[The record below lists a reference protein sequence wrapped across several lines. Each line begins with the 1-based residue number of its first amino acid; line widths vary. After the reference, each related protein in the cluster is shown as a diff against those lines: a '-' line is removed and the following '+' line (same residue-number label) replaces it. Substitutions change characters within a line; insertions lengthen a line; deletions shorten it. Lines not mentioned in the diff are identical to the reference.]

1 MKLAFVTYLARD
13 YDEAIAWFRDA
24 LGWELREDTD
34 MGGGKRWVRMAPT
47 GAATEF
53 LIARATGNQVDAIG
67 QAAGGRV
74 AYFLHVVDFD
84 AAAARMKAAGVAF
97 DEAPRDE
104 PYGRVAVFRDLYGQ
118 KWDLIEPRPSQ
129 NR

>member
-1 MKLAFVTYLARD
+1 MKLAFIAYLVRE
-13 YDEAIAWFRDA
+13 YDEAIAWFQGA
-24 LGWELREDTD
+24 LGWELLEDTD
-34 MGGGKRWVRMAPT
+34 MGGGKRWVRMAPP

-53 LIARATGNQVDAIG
+53 LIARAVGDQVAAIG

-74 AYFLHVVDFD
+74 AYFLHVDDFD
-84 AAAARMKAAGVAF
+84 ATAARMRAAGVVF

-118 KWDLIEPRPSQ
+118 KWDLIEPLPSC
-129 NR
+129 R

>member
-1 MKLAFVTYLARD
+1 MKLALVTYLARD
-13 YDEAIAWFRDA
+13 YDDAIAWFRDA

-34 MGGGKRWVRMAPT
+34 MGGGKRWVRMAPP
-47 GAATEF
+47 AATTEF
-53 LIARATGNQVDAIG
+53 LIARAVGDQTHAIG

-74 AYFLHVVDFD
+74 AYFLHVEDFD
-84 AAAARMKAAGVAF
+84 AARARMQAAAVTF

-118 KWDLIEPRPSQ
+118 KWDLIEPTDR
-129 NR
+129 